1 MARAR
6 LNPLFAEAAETQARS
21 RLRRCE
27 AEGCAEAG
35 EFRAPKSRDQLND
48 YRWFCLDHV
57 RAYNKQ
63 WDYYAGMAADE
74 IEAHIRRDTTWQ
86 RPTWPLGGGATGRLR
101 DDIRV
106 HDPFGVFGGGFGPT
120 GAGEEERAE
129 MFRRRRPATPEEKA
143 AAVLDLTL
151 PVSLAEVK
159 KQYKQLVKRHHP
171 DANGGAKDAEER
183 LKSIN
188 EAYATLRASLSYA

>member
-6 LNPLFAEAAETQARS
+6 TNPLFTEAVDSHARS
-21 RLRRCE
+21 HLRRCE

-35 EFRAPKSRDQLND
+35 EFRAPRSRDQLNE

-63 WDYYAGMAADE
+63 WDFYAGMAADE

-86 RPTWPLGGGATGRLR
+86 RPTWPLGGGASTRLR

-106 HDPFGVFGGGFGPT
+106 HDPLGVFSGGLG
-120 GAGEEERAE
+120 GEEDRTEG
-129 MFRRRRPATPEEKA
+129 FRRRRPATPEEKA

-171 DANGGAKDAEER
+171 DANGGDKDAEER

-188 EAYATLRASLSYA
+188 EAYATLRSSLAYA